1 MEKKYSIL
9 VIVML
14 FISSCGTKVPMTAE
28 VTYKNYT
35 NEIMNVDVIGYG
47 SKKEDALE
55 NAQKTAMDIVLFRGI
70 PNSNLKSPHIGIN
83 ESEIKAKNK
92 KYFDVFY
99 GQKRFLSFITY
110 SVTKIPVQ
118 KLENNKKGV
127 AANVKINI
135 MSLRKDLEENG
146 IIRKF
151 GY

>member
-35 NEIMNVDVIGYG
+35 NEIMNLDVIGYG

-55 NAQKTAMDIVLFRGI
+55 NAKKTAMDIVLFRGI
-70 PNSNLKSPHIGIN
+70 PNSNLNSPLIGIN